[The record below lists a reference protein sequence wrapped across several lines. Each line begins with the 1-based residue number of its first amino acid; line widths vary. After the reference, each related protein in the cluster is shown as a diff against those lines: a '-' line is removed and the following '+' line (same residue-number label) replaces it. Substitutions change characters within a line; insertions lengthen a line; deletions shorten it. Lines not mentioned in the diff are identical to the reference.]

1 MYLSHDIRT
10 AVVSLRYFSVKRH
23 NNTLV
28 PLGVSAEASQH
39 PQWAE
44 VFMNGREVEECV
56 CVCAR
61 VSEKVSGSPLFLLSP
76 SSFFL
81 SSHAAAEGDESQSR
95 RGSL

>member
-61 VSEKVSGSPLFLLSP
+61 VGKGQRVSFVSPLPLVFLPLFP
-76 SSFFL
+76 
-81 SSHAAAEGDESQSR
+81 R
-95 RGSL
+95 RGGGR